1 MVGRREDNTKRALWL
16 IARCTCEADM
26 DQATLRLRIRATD
39 SRALLLTGA
48 CLSRQSLVSIERSGN
63 SIIRSRSHL
72 VLSRARLDR
81 SKRRLQARQRRAA

>member
-1 MVGRREDNTKRALWL
+1 
-16 IARCTCEADM
+16 M
-26 DQATLRLRIRATD
+26 DQATHRLRIHAID

-63 SIIRSRSHL
+63 SIIRSRARL

-81 SKRRLQARQRRAA
+81 GKRRLLATTRKVA